1 MAATQAV
8 AGYVFKRLPIGNDNR
23 QPFRLPAYR
32 LVLWHCRPRDRHT
45 GRLEALLD
53 RGILRWFHHVLH
65 LLQREFDAASRPSA
79 VASDCLYGRKR
90 LLRYHRSLCR
100 PANYQIVL
108 TEYRLSSL
116 SFHHNVPRSHSF
128 SAQFT
133 FLFLSFFSFQILSF
147 ALIALLLHS
156 EHEKSIRK

>member
-8 AGYVFKRLPIGNDNR
+8 AGYVFKRLPIGNDDR

-45 GRLEALLD
+45 GRLEVLLD
-53 RGILRWFHHVLH
+53 RGILRRFHHVLH

-90 LLRYHRSLCR
+90 FLRYHRSLCR

-116 SFHHNVPRSHSF
+116 SFHHNVTTLSLLFRPVYF
-128 SAQFT
+128 PIPLVF
-133 FLFLSFFSFQILSF
+133 FLSNFVVCPNCTTF
-147 ALIALLLHS
+147 AFGT
-156 EHEKSIRK
+156 